1 MSKTLS
7 LSPDRGEFSMTRY
20 REKLEADPDDEDAFK
35 MLEYYI
41 DWKARVKEQMQD
53 PVWQKNNL
61 EYDLLTT
68 DWILAKA
75 RANEHYAQNLYAV
88 MCNNEFQRND
98 VWPILSEQ
106 KWSCSWRHAGGVV
119 ADMLGQGDYI
129 DWYCSGINIDEVDD
143 NELRAMSKTAQER
156 YLYTKNNFVR
166 EAVVTEEI
174 ENDLFKLGWLVIKED
189 NRDIRDI

>member
-41 DWKARVKEQMQD
+41 DWKASVKEQQQD

-68 DWILAKA
+68 DWILEKV
-75 RANEHYAQNLYAV
+75 RTQEYYAQNLYAA
-88 MCNNEFQRND
+88 MCNNQFQRND

-106 KWSCSWRHAGGVV
+106 KWSCSWRHAGGVI
-119 ADMLGQGDYI
+119 ADMRGKGDYV
-129 DWYCSGINIDEVDD
+129 DWYCSGINGDETEMTPGDWD
-143 NELRAMSKTAQER
+143 NLTLEQQTR
-156 YLYTKNNFVR
+156 YKDSLLFVG
-166 EAVVTEEI
+166 ESVVTEEI
-174 ENDLFKLGWLVIKED
+174 ENDLFELGWLVIKED
-189 NRDIRDI
+189 NRDI

>member
-7 LSPDRGEFSMTRY
+7 LSPDKGEFSMTRY

-35 MLEYYI
+35 MLEYYM
-41 DWKARVKEQMQD
+41 DWKARVKEQQQD

-68 DWILAKA
+68 DWILEKV
-75 RANEHYAQNLYAV
+75 RTQEYYAQNLYAA
-88 MCNNEFQRND
+88 MCNNQFQRND

-106 KWSCSWRHAGGVV
+106 KWSCSWRHAGGVI
-119 ADMLGQGDYI
+119 ADMRGKGDYI
-129 DWYCSGINIDEVDD
+129 DWYCSGINDDLLDEMTQAGWE
-143 NELRAMSKTAQER
+143 NLPLEQQTR
-156 YLYTKNNFVR
+156 YKNSLLFVR

-174 ENDLFKLGWLVIKED
+174 ENDLFELGWLVIKED
-189 NRDIRDI
+189 DRDI

>member
-35 MLEYYI
+35 MLEYYM
-41 DWKARVKEQMQD
+41 DWKARVKEQQQD
-53 PVWQKNNL
+53 PAWQKNNL

-68 DWILAKA
+68 DWILEKV
-75 RANEHYAQNLYAV
+75 RTQTYYAQNLYAA
-88 MCNNEFQRND
+88 MCNNQFQRND

-106 KWSCSWRHAGGVV
+106 KWSCSWRHAGGVI
-119 ADMLGQGDYI
+119 ADMQAKGDYI
-129 DWYCSGINIDEVDD
+129 DWYCSGINNDETEMTPGDWD
-143 NELRAMSKTAQER
+143 NLTLEQQTRIKDSL
-156 YLYTKNNFVR
+156 LFVR

-174 ENDLFKLGWLVIKED
+174 ENDLFELGWLVIKED
-189 NRDIRDI
+189 DRDI

>member
-7 LSPDRGEFSMTRY
+7 LSPDKGEFSMTRY

-41 DWKARVKEQMQD
+41 DWKARVKEQQQD

-68 DWILAKA
+68 DWILEKV
-75 RANEHYAQNLYAV
+75 RTQTYYAQNLYAA
-88 MCNNEFQRND
+88 MCNNQFQRND

-106 KWSCSWRHAGGVV
+106 KWSCSWRHAGGVI
-119 ADMLGQGDYI
+119 ADMLGKGDYI
-129 DWYCSGINIDEVDD
+129 DWYCSGINGDD
-143 NELRAMSKTAQER
+143 TEMTPGDWNNLTLEQQTR
-156 YLYTKNNFVR
+156 YKDGLLFVR
-166 EAVVTEEI
+166 ESVVTEEI
-174 ENDLFKLGWLVIKED
+174 ENDLFELGWLVIKED
-189 NRDIRDI
+189 NRDI

>member
-1 MSKTLS
+1 
-7 LSPDRGEFSMTRY
+7 MTRY

>member
-20 REKLEADPDDEDAFK
+20 REKLEANPDDEDAFK

-41 DWKARVKEQMQD
+41 DWRNRANEQMQD
-53 PVWQKNNL
+53 PIWQKNNL

-68 DWILAKA
+68 DWILEKV
-75 RANEHYAQNLYAV
+75 RTQEYYAQNLYAA
-88 MCNNEFQRND
+88 MCNNQFQRND

-106 KWSCSWRHAGGVV
+106 KWSCSWRHAGGVI
-119 ADMLGQGDYI
+119 ADMRGKGDYI
-129 DWYCSGINIDEVDD
+129 DWYCSGINGDETEMTPGDWD
-143 NELRAMSKTAQER
+143 NLTLEQQTR
-156 YLYTKNNFVR
+156 YKDSLLFVR

-174 ENDLFKLGWLVIKED
+174 ENDLFELGWLVIKED
-189 NRDIRDI
+189 GTDI

>member
-35 MLEYYI
+35 MLEYYM
-41 DWKARVKEQMQD
+41 DWKARVKEQQQD
-53 PVWQKNNL
+53 PIWQKNNL

-68 DWILAKA
+68 DWILEKV
-75 RANEHYAQNLYAV
+75 RTQTYYAQNLYAA

-106 KWSCSWRHAGGVV
+106 KWSCSWRHAGGVI
-119 ADMLGQGDYI
+119 ADMLGKGDYI
-129 DWYCSGINIDEVDD
+129 DWYCSGINGDQDEMTQG
-143 NELRAMSKTAQER
+143 ELENLTLEQQTR
-156 YLYTKNNFVR
+156 YKDSLLFVR
-166 EAVVTEEI
+166 ESVVTEEI
-174 ENDLFKLGWLVIKED
+174 ENDLFELGWLVIKED
-189 NRDIRDI
+189 DRDI

>member
-41 DWKARVKEQMQD
+41 DWKARVKEQQQD
-53 PVWQKNNL
+53 PIWQKNNL

-68 DWILAKA
+68 DWILEKV
-75 RANEHYAQNLYAV
+75 RTQEYYAQNLYAA
-88 MCNNEFQRND
+88 MCNNQFQRND

-106 KWSCSWRHAGGVV
+106 KWSCSWRHAGGVI
-119 ADMLGQGDYI
+119 ADMLGKGDYI
-129 DWYCSGINIDEVDD
+129 DWYCSGINMDNLDDDEFR
-143 NELRAMSKTAQER
+143 EMSKDVQEQ
-156 YLYTKNNFVR
+156 YLYAKNNFVQ
-166 EAVVTEEI
+166 EATVTEEI
-174 ENDLFKLGWLVIKED
+174 ENDLFELGWLVIKED
-189 NRDIRDI
+189 DRDI

>member
-41 DWKARVKEQMQD
+41 DWKARVKEQQQD

-68 DWILAKA
+68 DWILEKV
-75 RANEHYAQNLYAV
+75 RTQEYYAQNLYAA
-88 MCNNEFQRND
+88 MCNNQFQRND

-106 KWSCSWRHAGGVV
+106 KWSCSWRHAGGVI
-119 ADMLGQGDYI
+119 ADMRGKGDYI
-129 DWYCSGINIDEVDD
+129 DWYCSGINGDETEMTPGDWD
-143 NELRAMSKTAQER
+143 NLTLEQQTRHKDSL
-156 YLYTKNNFVR
+156 LFVG
-166 EAVVTEEI
+166 ESVVTEEI
-174 ENDLFKLGWLVIKED
+174 ENDLFELGWLVIKE
-189 NRDIRDI
+189 NGTDI

>member
-20 REKLEADPDDEDAFK
+20 REKLEANPDDEDAFK

-41 DWKARVKEQMQD
+41 DWRNRANEQMQD
-53 PVWQKNNL
+53 PIWQKNNL

-68 DWILAKA
+68 DWILEKV
-75 RANEHYAQNLYAV
+75 RTQEYYAQNLYAA
-88 MCNNEFQRND
+88 MCNNQFQRND

-106 KWSCSWRHAGGVV
+106 KWSCSWRHAGGVI
-119 ADMLGQGDYI
+119 ADMRGKGDYI
-129 DWYCSGINIDEVDD
+129 DWYCSGINGDETEMTPGDWD
-143 NELRAMSKTAQER
+143 NLTLEQQTR
-156 YLYTKNNFVR
+156 YKDSLLFVR

-174 ENDLFKLGWLVIKED
+174 ENDLFELGWLVIKED
-189 NRDIRDI
+189 NTDI

>member
-41 DWKARVKEQMQD
+41 DWKASVKEQLQD

-68 DWILAKA
+68 DWILEKV
-75 RANEHYAQNLYAV
+75 RTQEYYAQNLYAA
-88 MCNNEFQRND
+88 MCNNQFQRND

-106 KWSCSWRHAGGVV
+106 KWSCSWRHAGGVI
-119 ADMLGQGDYI
+119 ADMRGKGDYV
-129 DWYCSGINIDEVDD
+129 DWYCSGINGDETEMTPGDWD
-143 NELRAMSKTAQER
+143 NLTLEQQTR
-156 YLYTKNNFVR
+156 YKDSLLFVG
-166 EAVVTEEI
+166 ESVVTEEI
-174 ENDLFKLGWLVIKED
+174 ENDLFELGWLVIKE
-189 NRDIRDI
+189 NGTDI

>member
-41 DWKARVKEQMQD
+41 DWKAKVKEQMQD

-68 DWILAKA
+68 DWILEKV
-75 RANEHYAQNLYAV
+75 RTQEYYAQNLYAA
-88 MCNNEFQRND
+88 MCNNQFQRND

-106 KWSCSWRHAGGVV
+106 KWSCSWRHAGGVI
-119 ADMLGQGDYI
+119 ADMRGKGDYI
-129 DWYCSGINIDEVDD
+129 DWYCSGINDDLLDEMTQGGWE
-143 NELRAMSKTAQER
+143 NLPQEQQTR
-156 YLYTKNNFVR
+156 YKNSLLFVR
-166 EAVVTEEI
+166 ESVVTEEI
-174 ENDLFKLGWLVIKED
+174 ENDLFELGWLVIKED
-189 NRDIRDI
+189 HTDI